1 MSIGIVADK
10 YSSAILELA
19 EEQNNLQE
27 MEQDLSYVSN
37 VMKEHPELNSFLMN
51 PIMTAQSKIELM
63 GKIFEQSINK
73 TALHLLYVMIQRGRY
88 RFIEESIR
96 GFISK
101 SRHVRGILEATV
113 TVTEP
118 LSESMEQALTA
129 KLKELTGKDIMLDV
143 KQDSSIMGGLV
154 VQIGDQRIDG
164 SVARR
169 LSELEKTLLKIDAI
183 G

>member
-63 GKIFEQSINK
+63 GKIFEQAINK
-73 TALHLLYVMIQRGRY
+73 TALHFLYVMIQR
-88 RFIEESIR
+88 
-96 GFISK
+96 
-101 SRHVRGILEATV
+101 
-113 TVTEP
+113 
-118 LSESMEQALTA
+118 
-129 KLKELTGKDIMLDV
+129 
-143 KQDSSIMGGLV
+143 
-154 VQIGDQRIDG
+154 
-164 SVARR
+164 
-169 LSELEKTLLKIDAI
+169 
-183 G
+183 